1 MELPGDMRH
10 CFPGLAAARYA
21 AVSTGLPGRKPPAG
35 GDPTL
40 GELLYK
46 GQNQTPASESDWVA
60 LVEAIVAQDRSALRA
75 LYERTNHI
83 VFTLVVRITSDRRTA
98 EELTLDVF
106 EHVWRQASSYDATT
120 GTVLAWIMNHAR
132 RCATDRLQLDQVDG
146 DARRP
151 PRRTAKSRT
160 HSELAKPQA
169 DLDAGAQKP

>member
-1 MELPGDMRH
+1 MEFPGEMRH
-10 CFPGLAAARYA
+10 CFPYLSAARYA
-21 AVSTGLPGRKPPAG
+21 AESTGLPSGEPPAG

-40 GELLYK
+40 GELLYAD
-46 GQNQTPASESDWVA
+46 QSQTPASESDWVA

-106 EHVWRQASSYDATT
+106 EHVWRQASSYDAST

-132 RCATDRLQLDQVDG
+132 RCATDRLQFDQVDG
-146 DARRP
+146 DAPRS
-151 PRRTAKSRT
+151 PRRTARSRIR
-160 HSELAKPQA
+160 SELAKLQA
-169 DLDAGAQKP
+169 DLDAGARKP

>member
-1 MELPGDMRH
+1 MAHPGSWTGPGD
-10 CFPGLAAARYA
+10 
-21 AVSTGLPGRKPPAG
+21 TPAG
-35 GDPTL
+35 RVD
-40 GELLYK
+40 
-46 GQNQTPASESDWVA
+46 
-60 LVEAIVAQDRSALRA
+60 
-75 LYERTNHI
+75 
-83 VFTLVVRITSDRRTA
+83 
-98 EELTLDVF
+98 ELTRHFD
-106 EHVWRQASSYDATT
+106 RQASSYDATT